1 MLTIYGRATSSNV
14 QLVMWAVGE
23 LGLEHS
29 RLDYGHVHGGTDTP
43 EFRAMN
49 PRGRVPVLKD
59 GDLIVWESCAI
70 LRYLAAQYGGG
81 GAFWPAD
88 PAKRAGVDMWAEFGK
103 NEMAQGFTGPIFWPR
118 VRTAAKDRNEGALRD
133 AIGPQP
139 GYRRNQL
146 SQRPGRCAAKT
157 ARRTDRRTRKTAV
170 PESRKPLRRR
180 PFRWFWQRCGWR

>member
-139 GYRRNQL
+139 GYRRKGL
-146 SQRPGRCAAKT
+146 RDSGTAVFRVRRSVRRAVFAAQRPGRC
-157 ARRTDRRTRKTAV
+157 D
-170 PESRKPLRRR
+170 S
-180 PFRWFWQRCGWR
+180 